1 MKAIILEI
9 RDGWAAALREDG
21 VVVKTRQLGEIGSTI
36 ELDEKTVSFPV
47 LRSRVMRAAVAAV
60 LALAITG
67 GTYTYT
73 NVAAASYV
81 TLDTEETS
89 VELSVN
95 RVGRVVGVRALSD
108 ASAELARELLPD
120 VRRKSVEDAMDIAM
134 THMGDAP
141 TVVAGITGETEKR
154 GAELHEA
161 VERGMGRREH
171 GGTKIFAI
179 ELSHD
184 ERREAHEHD
193 MSGGRWAFEH
203 HGGMWHGD
211 DGRPV
216 PPPGWGDPL
225 PPPPPEGPG
234 APSGQQAPTPP
245 PEMHDDDDDREDEP
259 DDEDEETETDG

>member
-21 VVVKTRQLGEIGSTI
+21 VVVKTRQLGEVGATI
-36 ELDEKTVSFPV
+36 ELSEKTVSFPV
-47 LRSRVMRAAVAAV
+47 LRSRVVRSAVAAV

-89 VELSVN
+89 VELSIN
-95 RVGRVVGVRALSD
+95 RMGRVVGVRALSGT
-108 ASAELARELLPD
+108 SAELARELLPD

-134 THMGDAP
+134 AHMGGAP
-141 TVVAGITGETEKR
+141 TVVAGITGENERR

-171 GGTKIFAI
+171 DGVEFFAFDV
-179 ELSHD
+179 SRD
-184 ERREAHEHD
+184 ERREAGERD

-216 PPPGWGDPL
+216 PPPDWQMA
-225 PPPPPEGPG
+225 PPPPPEG
-234 APSGQQAPTPP
+234 QQPPPPP
-245 PEMHDDDDDREDEP
+245 PEMHDDDDDWDDDDDDDRENEQD
-259 DDEDEETETDG
+259 DEETEVDE

>member
-1 MKAIILEI
+1 MKAVILEV

-21 VVVKTRQLGEIGSTI
+21 VVVKTRHAGTVGETI
-36 ELDEKTVSFPV
+36 ELSEKAVSFPALRARV
-47 LRSRVMRAAVAAV
+47 LRGAVAAI

-95 RVGRVVGVRALSD
+95 RMGRVVGVRALDD

-120 VRRKSVEDAMDIAM
+120 VRRKSVEDAMDAAMAHMPGAPVLIA
-134 THMGDAP
+134 G
-141 TVVAGITGETEKR
+141 VIGETEAR
-154 GAELHEA
+154 GAQLHEEI
-161 VERGMGRREH
+161 ERGMERHAPDGMEW
-171 GGTKIFAI
+171 FAV
-179 ELSHD
+179 ELSRD
-184 ERREAHEHD
+184 DRREAGAHD

-216 PPPGWGDPL
+216 PPPDWKS
-225 PPPPPEGPG
+225 PPPPP
-234 APSGQQAPTPP
+234 PP
-245 PEMHDDDDDREDEP
+245 A
-259 DDEDEETETDG
+259 DGKNT